1 MAGHKVTFLT
11 KSLSLGTGAMQVAKA
26 KGNLSR
32 GEPLHLPRTEVAPL
46 TNTEVVRLLPR
57 VAGLSLLLASE
68 ASLLQVKLTNLLAL
82 GS

>member
-11 KSLSLGTGAMQVAKA
+11 KSLSLGTGAMLVARARGKA
-26 KGNLSR
+26 RRKD
-32 GEPLHLPRTEVAPL
+32 PLNLPRTAVAPL
-46 TNTEVVRLLPR
+46 TKTAVARLLPR
-57 VAGLSLLLASE
+57 AAGRSLLLASE